1 MAKAKTKESPA
12 EQQTAALA
20 SFANVLLGATKEG
33 AATQNGYLLGD
44 HAKHSWGIKLR
55 HIVFMHVIGGANV
68 FPLRRMLA
76 TSGLP
81 KSMKSTLQIELG
93 TWVAM
98 AGGFFRYIDNESKSS
113 ASMFTAMTW
122 WKFLAP
128 GMLYEFADGT
138 TRPLV
143 DSKGNFCHYPD
154 TVPRDDVG
162 WPTDMDHADREVLI
176 PVVTDPL
183 CLTGMQ
189 RVSYK
194 KTESIDEW
202 QDEVTSVVKAARTM
216 VEDHPIIQEP
226 GRRVPIFGVI
236 DSITG
241 SETEGA
247 ILDMETEGHA
257 KDRGYEGA
265 ARANKIGSYLRAM
278 QFGGTCLSMGIVRH
292 LTTAISDGSFASK
305 FDDKEKEAGGSMAN
319 FKASVSLRL
328 SKAAKISVAEH
339 PAMPVQGPPV
349 EGYPVRME
357 CKFSCLGPDIN
368 RNASVDVLW
377 QFVELPNGESRQIIV
392 YDWGGA
398 LGSLLYKKKYGE
410 HKAFAHDIGRLEK
423 AIEFTEGPKTNTVC
437 CPALARE
444 GDPETKDKNPK
455 KYMSFTEWGK
465 RIEADP
471 VIAQKVCRFLNISEY
486 PSFQDAEIDWT
497 PPQHT
502 MAKEKDK
509 KK

>member
-1 MAKAKTKESPA
+1 MAKAKSKTESP
-12 EQQTAALA
+12 EVQHTAALS
-20 SFANVLLGATKEG
+20 SFANILLGATKEG

-44 HAKHSWGIKLR
+44 HAKHSWGIRLR
-55 HIVFMHVIGGANV
+55 HIIFMHVIGGANV

-76 TSGLP
+76 TSGAP

-128 GMLYEFADGT
+128 GMLYEMADGT

-154 TVPRDDVG
+154 TVPRDEIG
-162 WPTDMDHADREVLI
+162 WPIDMDHAERQVLI
-176 PVVTDPL
+176 PCATDPM
-183 CLTGMQ
+183 CLTGAS
-189 RVSYK
+189 RCSYK

-202 QDEVTSVVKAARTM
+202 QDEVTGIVKAARAM
-216 VEDHPIIQEP
+216 VVDHPVTQDENH
-226 GRRVPIFGVI
+226 RVPIYGVV
-236 DSITG
+236 DSVTG
-241 SETEGA
+241 SETDGA
-247 ILDMETEGHA
+247 MQDMETEGHA
-257 KDRGYEGA
+257 KDRGFEGA

-292 LTTAISDGSFASK
+292 LTTAISDGSFGSK
-305 FDDKEKEAGGSMAN
+305 FDDKEKEAGGSMSN

-328 SKAAKISVAEH
+328 GKGGKISAAEH

-349 EGYPVRME
+349 EGYPVRIE

-398 LGSLLYKKKYGE
+398 LGNLLHRKKYGE
-410 HKAFAHDIGRLEK
+410 HKAYSYDIDRLNK
-423 AIEFTEGPKTNTVC
+423 AIEFTTGPKANTVYC
-437 CPALARE
+437 DALAKE
-444 GDPETKDKNPK
+444 GDSLDKNDRP
-455 KYMSFTEWGK
+455 YLTFTEWGK

-486 PSFQDAEIDWT
+486 PDFQAAEIDWT

-502 MAKEKDK
+502 QKEDK